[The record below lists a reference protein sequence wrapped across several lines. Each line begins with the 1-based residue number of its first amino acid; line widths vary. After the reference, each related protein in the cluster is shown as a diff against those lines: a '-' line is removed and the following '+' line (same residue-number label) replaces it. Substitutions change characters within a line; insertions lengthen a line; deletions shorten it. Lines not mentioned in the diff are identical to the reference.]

1 MRALLHHGRRLL
13 QALGLRWKIA
23 VLLAVGCALVAVTIG
38 VLIHEARVRQVA
50 DAARKSATEQLIRVR
65 QVYELTGRLDFD
77 KVGEANARIDCPGI
91 PAPLREAAL
100 AGRRTTYL
108 DLSGP
113 HPAVWAARPVGGGQV
128 LTVRHSLA
136 AEQAELA
143 ELDGQLIVSGTGV
156 VALAAV
162 GGALMASRLSKDLR
176 SAAETARRISAGDLD
191 ARIGPSGVPGSR
203 NEVAELSSAVDTMAA
218 SLQRRLEAEQRF
230 TADVAHELRTPLTG
244 LHTAAELLPP
254 GRPTELVRDRVG
266 ALRTL
271 TEDLLEV
278 ARLDANR
285 EEARLEEHR
294 LGPLVASIIRRS
306 GVAAELIGADGRGYA
321 EPAEGANGAGGAR
334 DGVNSAERGAY
345 SARDGARNGAR
356 NGARAADGTEAA
368 DGPDHADRPGGN
380 GGARVRTDARRLE
393 RILTNLLLNARRHGA
408 GRITVTVSGASVTVR
423 DHGPGFPESLLRE
436 GPQRFKTGTAERGQ
450 GTGLGLTIAFG
461 QAQVIGA
468 VVTLSNPAPS
478 GAAASVALPRA

>member
-1 MRALLHHGRRLL
+1 MKALFHRGRRLL
-13 QALGLRWKIA
+13 RALGLRWKIA
-23 VLLAVGCALVAVTIG
+23 VLLAVGCSLVAVTIG

-77 KVGEANARIDCPGI
+77 KVGEAGARIDCPGI
-91 PAPLREAAL
+91 PAALREAAL

-136 AEQAELA
+136 DEQAELA

-203 NEVAELSSAVDTMAA
+203 NEVAELSSAVNTMAA

-254 GRPTELVRDRVG
+254 GRPTELVRDRVA

-294 LGPLVASIIRRS
+294 LGPLVASITRRS
-306 GVAAELIGADGRGYA
+306 GVTAELIGADERG
-321 EPAEGANGAGGAR
+321 PAEGPGSAGSAGSAHGSNGSGSAHGAEGAQGGVNGAESSAKGAR
-334 DGVNSAERGAY
+334 YGA
-345 SARDGARNGAR
+345 AG
-356 NGARAADGTEAA
+356 
-368 DGPDHADRPGGN
+368 GPEGADRPGA
-380 GGARVRTDARRLE
+380 GGGVRVRTDARRLE

-408 GRITVTVSGASVTVR
+408 GPITVTVSGASVTVR

-436 GPQRFKTGTAERGQ
+436 GPQRFKTGAAERGQ

-468 VVTLSNPAPS
+468 VVALSNPAPS
-478 GAAASVALPRA
+478 GAAASVTLPRA